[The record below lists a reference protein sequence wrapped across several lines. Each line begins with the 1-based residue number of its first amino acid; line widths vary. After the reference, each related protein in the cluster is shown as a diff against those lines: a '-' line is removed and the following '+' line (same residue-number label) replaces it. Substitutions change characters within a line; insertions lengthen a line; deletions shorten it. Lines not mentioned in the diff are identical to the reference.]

1 MKNKFKFLVGTSLK
15 RKIKTKWFLIANI
28 FLALVIIGVGNID
41 NIIKQC
47 NQEDYERRVDAI
59 KDNFERVKKFY
70 CVEDWLFNEYGELF
84 L

>member
-1 MKNKFKFLVGTSLK
+1 MTVPIYIGSP
-15 RKIKTKWFLIANI
+15 KIGEFFNLDG
-28 FLALVIIGVGNID
+28 IIQISKDDVNNID

>member
-1 MKNKFKFLVGTSLK
+1 MM
-15 RKIKTKWFLIANI
+15 LII
-28 FLALVIIGVGNID
+28 LIILL
-41 NIIKQC
+41 KQC

-70 CVEDWLFNEYGELF
+70 CVEDWLLMNMESYFYERHCTSVL

>member
-41 NIIKQC
+41 NIIKFFGGDFSSTTKTSL
-47 NQEDYERRVDAI
+47 NITFELKI
-59 KDNFERVKKFY
+59 K
-70 CVEDWLFNEYGELF
+70 
-84 L
+84 

>member
-1 MKNKFKFLVGTSLK
+1 MWTTYIPIPPVSGLIRTV
-15 RKIKTKWFLIANI
+15 IFLII
-28 FLALVIIGVGNID
+28 YHKIYSID